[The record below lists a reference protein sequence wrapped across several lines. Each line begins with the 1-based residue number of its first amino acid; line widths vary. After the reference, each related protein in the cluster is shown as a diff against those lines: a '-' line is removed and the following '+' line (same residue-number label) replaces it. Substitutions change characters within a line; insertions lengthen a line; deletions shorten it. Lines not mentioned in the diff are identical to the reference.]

1 MQVLNDIIFHRFTM
15 GFSHLFLQEKS
26 FSAIIEK
33 PISDLNSTD
42 INQLVSIVGG
52 GAKRVNY
59 TTSSLNQLTTL
70 VEYFSKN
77 ETGVSQLVD
86 NADMNVS

>member
-1 MQVLNDIIFHRFTM
+1 M
-15 GFSHLFLQEKS
+15 GCFYLFLQEKS

-33 PISDLNSTD
+33 PLSELNSTD
-42 INQLVSIVGG
+42 IDQLVSIVGG
-52 GAKRVNY
+52 RAKRVNY
-59 TTSSLNQLTTL
+59 TTSSLNKLTTL